1 MWTCIH
7 SPTALGSL
15 SLMAG
20 SCVESL
26 NGVPSTCVGS
36 IASNVGVVARTAR
49 RLAVR
54 CVLHR
59 SLATHPSSAW
69 MARSTTTNG
78 GDCELLH
85 RVPTETMLRSYHD
98 DVPRARCPC
107 AWQELGG
114 KNVNID
120 VYIRQRSWAKHKTL
134 HARVSRSR
142 SFHAPPTFPAHF
154 SDATR
159 AVALPSRPSSA
170 SCHVASLARCVTCTQ
185 ACARVQTATWRRVY
199 SDGKPT
205 PQACA

>member
-1 MWTCIH
+1 MREWLASGVCVVSLITHPRCLGPSRSIVSRLTALPQRGMQQGCIMWTCIH

-78 GDCELLH
+78 GDCELLQ

-120 VYIRQRSWAKHKTL
+120 VYIRQ
-134 HARVSRSR
+134 
-142 SFHAPPTFPAHF
+142 
-154 SDATR
+154 
-159 AVALPSRPSSA
+159 
-170 SCHVASLARCVTCTQ
+170 Q
-185 ACARVQTATWRRVY
+185 
-199 SDGKPT
+199 
-205 PQACA
+205 